1 MPVSARYAFT
11 LCIEHALNVL
21 APYFPLP
28 VARRKVDSHDW
39 PGIKHM
45 VSGR

>member
-11 LCIEHALNVL
+11 LCTEHALNVL
-21 APYFPLP
+21 APEFPLP
-28 VARRKVDSHDW
+28 VTRRKVDSHERS
-39 PGIKHM
+39 GIKHM